1 MYFANHMD
9 SRKIVFSVGNQLQT
23 NYHSMSFPGSVWDRH
38 ACPTAWDKC
47 NVSLKGLWQ
56 TLGENQTPLKLV
68 TKHAEILVWLRLF

>member
-9 SRKIVFSVGNQLQT
+9 SEKFVFSVGNQLQM

-38 ACPTAWDKC
+38 ACPSTAWNKC

-56 TLGENQTPLKLV
+56 TLGENQPSLTLV
-68 TKHAEILVWLRLF
+68 TKHA